1 MDYLGE
7 IDCLG
12 PGWILE
18 KKNKRCPHGN
28 FFTYFHLQSEE
39 CVVHDLQRGFDH
51 MPMEDYAEKLLKED
65 FNASVRAV
73 AIDWMLK
80 VFSF

>member
-1 MDYLGE
+1 
-7 IDCLG
+7 
-12 PGWILE
+12 
-18 KKNKRCPHGN
+18 
-28 FFTYFHLQSEE
+28 
-39 CVVHDLQRGFDH
+39 